1 MIRRDFKHLRRNTKH
16 LIFKYVSKDLSF
28 ITFIRQ
34 RITDSD
40 LGVVSNSRE
49 DSHIVVLTHIFFLP
63 HADRLQQL
71 LLLLQPGVEK
81 GRANEYSNLA

>member
-1 MIRRDFKHLRRNTKH
+1 MR

-28 ITFIRQ
+28 ITLIGL
-34 RITDSD
+34 RITDTD
-40 LGVVSNSRE
+40 LSVVSESRE
-49 DSHIVVLTHIFFLP
+49 DSQIVVLTHIFFLP

-71 LLLLQPGVEK
+71 LLLLQPRVEK